1 MFAWLAEVGA
11 AGLNEPHTPTK
22 ALVWQP
28 AGVLSTNVLTLDV
41 FGRASTLFEVTMQ
54 PGDNFRVA
62 ALLDTEG
69 AAEHLNLL
77 QVQNEPLPYYVA
89 ADNKPVSDFVGS
101 VSSLLTVWRK
111 LHLEFDSMTAPPASG
126 PEALHESVTVFSV
139 SPNYPVAGHSGM
151 GLTVNKVV
159 DGLNLYEGGKLEIP
173 GVASYR
179 ILKSTARAHIN
190 GQKSSIGIEIDTVAP
205 TNLVGLAAKL
215 FDDDD
220 RFLANDPPLYPSLL
234 NLPNPVPIS
243 TTHLAQIV
251 PLLRSAYS
259 PAYIDVVDANAA
271 GWNGTPTIAFRR
283 NQTPLELNFLGQ
295 QVSYF
300 DQGNL
305 NLKGTDRADFWAF
318 SVVYGYQPG
327 HSEDGD
333 GFDEAALEGGT
344 PKRRLIDGT
353 PNQSLGYSVLF
364 MESIR
369 DVIFRDFSPSLF
381 ADPNPVIQSKL
392 LLEYWARIS
401 GQTAHEIGHAPG
413 RQSESGDHAEAGLMG
428 AGGESHKGANAP
440 PAQKFKPRT
449 LNRLRSIKHWTD

>member
-1 MFAWLAEVGA
+1 MGNDNHGTPQAGA
-11 AGLNEPHTPTK
+11 
-22 ALVWQP
+22 
-28 AGVLSTNVLTLDV
+28 LSTNRLVLDV

-220 RFLANDPPLYPSLL
+220 RFLNDGRIWPSNLRLQSPPLPA
-234 NLPNPVPIS
+234 
-243 TTHLAQIV
+243 HD
-251 PLLRSAYS
+251 RSGEFIGAMQSSYAA
-259 PAYIDVVDANAA
+259 AYIRLVDANAM
-271 GWNGTPTIAFRR
+271 GWNPVNMRTVPFKRHADLGFTGSPFDGNLQLRGTDRTGFWAYSVVLAYQDDSGEDGDPDVEEPNLGINADDDPTTTEDGYCVVF
-283 NQTPLELNFLGQ
+283 LEGIRDKVWAIYTKDSKVEPIDFTIHLAPQRQADYLNRLYGAIIHE
-295 QVSYF
+295 VGHAPP
-300 DQGNL
+300 QGNL
-305 NLKGTDRADFWAF
+305 FVTDHGEEGLMVKGASDPST
-318 SVVYGYQPG
+318 
-327 HSEDGD
+327 D
-333 GFDEAALEGGT
+333 GFTAKTIRRFRATQKWT
-344 PKRRLIDGT
+344 P
-353 PNQSLGYSVLF
+353 
-364 MESIR
+364 
-369 DVIFRDFSPSLF
+369 
-381 ADPNPVIQSKL
+381 
-392 LLEYWARIS
+392 
-401 GQTAHEIGHAPG
+401 
-413 RQSESGDHAEAGLMG
+413 
-428 AGGESHKGANAP
+428 
-440 PAQKFKPRT
+440 
-449 LNRLRSIKHWTD
+449 